1 MPSTHLDKRMPE
13 DTTSSVPSCV
23 PNDPFCQTL
32 YHRVQESLDPA
43 ILNHSLRVYIYASA
57 LSHIDLTSIS
67 QTRPTAGSEIYLP
80 QTSDSKIDSSL
91 LFAASMFH
99 DMGTCA
105 IHDHDQR
112 FEVCGAD
119 AAVDYM
125 QTQGMSDLL
134 SQRQVWEAIALHTS
148 PGIAERMGPL
158 TRIVRMAV
166 KADFGNE
173 LYRSLLDEG
182 LLETTEALLR
192 RGEIEN
198 VLGDC
203 VAGQA
208 ERREG
213 EERKAK
219 APALMQYFEQPILS
233 THSCF
238 EGIYDPEKSDSKS
251 DSADSVFDNSGY
263 QGGYITGDL
272 SIGDYKLPK
281 LHGDSKVVQNS
292 TVLDSMVANGLVKR
306 RAYSLWLNIVK
317 SDKGNIVFGGVDTEK
332 LEGDLKWIPMTSQ
345 VPAYVALVGMS

>member
-13 DTTSSVPSCV
+13 DTTSSVPSCI

-32 YHRVQESLDPA
+32 YHHVQKSLDPA

-91 LFAASMFH
+91 LFVASMFH

-219 APALMQYFEQPILS
+219 APAVSWPWNLLRCRLEEP
-233 THSCF
+233 
-238 EGIYDPEKSDSKS
+238 EWKGI
-251 DSADSVFDNSGY
+251 N
-263 QGGYITGDL
+263 
-272 SIGDYKLPK
+272 
-281 LHGDSKVVQNS
+281 
-292 TVLDSMVANGLVKR
+292 
-306 RAYSLWLNIVK
+306 
-317 SDKGNIVFGGVDTEK
+317 KGF
-332 LEGDLKWIPMTSQ
+332 
-345 VPAYVALVGMS
+345 